1 MDLNIKNVY
10 IDKLA
15 GLDNETTIHIIEPL
29 KIKPDVKV
37 SKYIDFGVSNNEK
50 NSKFQGGN
58 CVKISK

>member
-1 MDLNIKNVY
+1 MY

-29 KIKPDVKV
+29 KIKPGVKV

>member
-1 MDLNIKNVY
+1 MY
-10 IDKLA
+10 SDKLA

-37 SKYIDFGVSNNEK
+37 SKYIDFGVNNNEED
-50 NSKFQGGN
+50 SKFQVGS